1 MERLETPD
9 SVDVKI
15 LDLLAENARRS
26 FGDIGNKI
34 GMSPSA
40 VKRRVDRLES
50 SRVIRRY
57 TTEVDHAKLGQTLEA
72 FTEVKFDGGT
82 RVDDIEGIA
91 ADSPEIVAV
100 FTMAG
105 DPDALAWLRVRD
117 VHHLKQVVDKIR
129 SIKTVT
135 GTKTLMVLG
144 SSLRAGQ
151 GSTPLLG
158 TISE

>member
-1 MERLETPD
+1 MERIETPD
-9 SVDVKI
+9 WIDLKI
-15 LDLLAENARRS
+15 LDLLAENSRRS
-26 FGDIGNKI
+26 FGDIGGKI

-40 VKRRVDRLES
+40 VKRRVDRLERT
-50 SRVIRRY
+50 RVIRRY
-57 TTEVDHAKLGQTLEA
+57 TTEIDHAKLGQTLEA
-72 FTEVKFDGGT
+72 FTEVRFDGGT

-91 ADSPEIVAV
+91 ADSPEVVAV
-100 FTMAG
+100 FTTAG
-105 DPDALAWLRVRD
+105 DPDALVWLRVRD

-129 SIKTVT
+129 SIKAVT

-151 GSTPLLG
+151 GSAPISG

>member
-1 MERLETPD
+1 MEHTERPD
-9 SVDVKI
+9 SIDMKI
-15 LDLLAENARRS
+15 LDLLAENSRRS
-26 FGDIGNKI
+26 FGDIGEKI

-40 VKRRVDRLES
+40 VKRRVDRLEGS
-50 SRVIRRY
+50 GVIRRY
-57 TTEVDHAKLGQTLEA
+57 TTEVDHAKLGQSLQA
-72 FTEVKFDGGT
+72 FTEVRFDGGT

-91 ADSPEIVAV
+91 ADSPEVVAV

-117 VHHLKQVVDKIR
+117 VDHLKQVVDKIR
-129 SIKTVT
+129 SIKAVT

-151 GSTPLLG
+151 VSAPLSR
-158 TISE
+158 THWE

>member
-1 MERLETPD
+1 MDNAESPD
-9 SVDVKI
+9 WIDTKI

-26 FGDIGNKI
+26 FGDIGGII

-40 VKRRVDRLES
+40 VKRRVDRLE
-50 SRVIRRY
+50 RTGVIRRY

-72 FTEVKFDGGT
+72 FTEVRFEGGT

-91 ADSPEIVAV
+91 ADSPEVVAV

-129 SIKTVT
+129 SIKEVT

-151 GSTPLLG
+151 GSAPLSG